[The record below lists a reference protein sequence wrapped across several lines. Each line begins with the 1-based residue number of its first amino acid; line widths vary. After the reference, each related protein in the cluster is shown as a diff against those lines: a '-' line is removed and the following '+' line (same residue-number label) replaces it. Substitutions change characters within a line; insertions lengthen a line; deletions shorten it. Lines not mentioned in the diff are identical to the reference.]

1 MLCQDRLGTNTPKPQ
16 RSRFKHEVGRRL
28 ALAIRCCFEP
38 MVQRIA
44 IQGDPMDG
52 LRPPCINDTDAKPN
66 LSAFADGT
74 CSWGPASKWNKAVAP
89 LRSVVQVCIYYY
101 VCPCDSFTLNFA
113 KTGSGRTHN
122 GKKGAVF
129 FQPVGR
135 RFSY

>member
-89 LRSVVQVCIYYY
+89 LRSVVQVCIYI
-101 VCPCDSFTLNFA
+101 CIPMRFIHSQFCQDGLRTNTQREERSRFLSA
-113 KTGSGRTHN
+113 GRN
-122 GKKGAVF
+122 
-129 FQPVGR
+129 

>member
-1 MLCQDRLGTNTPKPQ
+1 
-16 RSRFKHEVGRRL
+16 
-28 ALAIRCCFEP
+28 
-38 MVQRIA
+38 
-44 IQGDPMDG
+44 MDG

-89 LRSVVQVCIYYY
+89 LRSVVQVCIYIY
-101 VCPCDSFTLNFA
+101 VYPCDSFTLNFA

-129 FQPVGR
+129 FQPVATDLVTDSATDLATSCHVVPR
-135 RFSY
+135 DTSTALS